1 MLSTKTLIVA
11 STALIA
17 VAAAYKVEEPVARG
31 ESLDYAYEE
40 GDGGSGEARGLG
52 AYKSDD
58 YEAFSAIVDML
69 LFDEDVD
76 PEYADEGAR

>member
-1 MLSTKTLIVA
+1 M
-11 STALIA
+11 
-17 VAAAYKVEEPVARG
+17 ARG
-31 ESLDYAYEE
+31 ESLDYSYEE
-40 GDGGSGEARGLG
+40 GDGSDSGDARGL
-52 AYKSDD
+52 ASYRSDD